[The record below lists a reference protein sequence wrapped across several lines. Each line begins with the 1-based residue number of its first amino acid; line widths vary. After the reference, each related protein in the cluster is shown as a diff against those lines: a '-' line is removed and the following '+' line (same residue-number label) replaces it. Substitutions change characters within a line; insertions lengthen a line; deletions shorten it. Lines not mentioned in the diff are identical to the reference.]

1 MAGNNIDEMVEST
14 SEVVDAIEDAKSEA
28 DDHQENSISAHQ
40 LVVDQL

>member
-28 DDHQENSISAHQ
+28 DDHQENSISARQ